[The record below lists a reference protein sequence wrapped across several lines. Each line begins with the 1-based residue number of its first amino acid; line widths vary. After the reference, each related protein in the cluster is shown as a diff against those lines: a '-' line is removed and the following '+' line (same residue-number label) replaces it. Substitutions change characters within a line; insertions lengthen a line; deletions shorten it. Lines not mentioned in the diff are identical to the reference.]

1 MASLRLKKE
10 DVGAFTQLYVLLS
23 VIIFIVSQ
31 QSLFFASFFI
41 SPTNVLSSEPFSLA
55 NPWHYLRLFFHPFGH
70 HSVLALCANA
80 AFLFFLSPLVEK
92 KYTKSIL
99 LGMFFTCALVSAS
112 LTVAFFPNP
121 IQGGTGFTFLYL
133 LLCLIDSLEK
143 QEFSFSL
150 CIILILFLI
159 RVFYE
164 AVDEQDLSAFMH
176 LVGSLVASILAFIH
190 TKKPIR
196 RKPVA
201 KKEMKT
207 KNKP

>member
-41 SPTNVLSSEPFSLA
+41 SPTNVLSSEPFSLS

-92 KYTKSIL
+92 KIL
-99 LGMFFTCALVSAS
+99 KTYFTG
-112 LTVAFFPNP
+112 N
-121 IQGGTGFTFLYL
+121 
-133 LLCLIDSLEK
+133 
-143 QEFSFSL
+143 
-150 CIILILFLI
+150 
-159 RVFYE
+159 VFYMRPRFGKF
-164 AVDEQDLSAFMH
+164 DSGFFSKPHSGWNWFYFFISFTLSHRF
-176 LVGSLVASILAFIH
+176 S
-190 TKKPIR
+190 
-196 RKPVA
+196 
-201 KKEMKT
+201 
-207 KNKP
+207 